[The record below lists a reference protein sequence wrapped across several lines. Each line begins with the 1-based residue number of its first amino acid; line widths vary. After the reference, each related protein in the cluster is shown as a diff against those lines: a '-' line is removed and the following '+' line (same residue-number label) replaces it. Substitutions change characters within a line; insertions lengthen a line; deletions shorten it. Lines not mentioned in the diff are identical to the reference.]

1 MYQLELCPCAVVLFQ
16 TYSYIFISRQID
28 RAKFAVRGYSSF
40 LCYSFILNIVIRLKS
55 HFFFF
60 QISGSVM
67 FHVRALHVAG
77 M

>member
-1 MYQLELCPCAVVLFQ
+1 MYQLELCPCAVGLFQ

-40 LCYSFILNIVIRLKS
+40 LCYSFILNIVIRLN
-55 HFFFF
+55 FFF
-60 QISGSVM
+60 QTSGSVI